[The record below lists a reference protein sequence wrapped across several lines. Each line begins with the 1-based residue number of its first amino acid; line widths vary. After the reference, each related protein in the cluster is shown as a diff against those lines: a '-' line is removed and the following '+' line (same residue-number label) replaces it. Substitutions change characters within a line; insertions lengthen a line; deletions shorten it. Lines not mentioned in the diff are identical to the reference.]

1 MMSPRSAS
9 KGSEAERRHHRR
21 YFTALDVECGPT
33 TAANEAPAEE
43 QLERTITVNVSQ
55 GGVCVYSG
63 VSYPVGAQLFCAL
76 HVPGRAK
83 PVQAVG
89 TVAWFQKLDRE
100 KGYGYKLGLEFAR
113 IAEDDQRALNELLE
127 HPPGVQAS
135 RAKKL
140 LLVDDDPELQLA
152 LKLRFESEG
161 FQVITAG
168 EGLEALRKG
177 REERPNLIILDI
189 MIPQLS
195 GYEVCRLL
203 KFDQKF
209 RHIPVILCTARCRRE
224 DLEMGKSV
232 GADAYVT
239 KPFNGKDLIAKVEE
253 LLGARREG

>member
-1 MMSPRSAS
+1 MMPPRSAS
-9 KGSEAERRHHRR
+9 KGREAERRRYSR
-21 YFTALDVECGPT
+21 YFTALDVECGPA
-33 TAANEAPAEE
+33 TASGEAPAEDE
-43 QLERTITVNVSQ
+43 LERTITVNVSQ

-63 VSYPVGAQLFCAL
+63 ASYPIGAQLFCAL

-83 PVQAVG
+83 PVKAVG

-100 KGYGYKLGLEFAR
+100 KGYGYKFGIEFTR
-113 IAEDDQRALNELLE
+113 ISADDQRALSELLD
-127 HPPGVQAS
+127 HPPAVSAS
-135 RAKKL
+135 RAKTL

-161 FQVITAG
+161 FRVITAG
-168 EGLEALRKG
+168 AGLEALRKG
-177 REERPNLIILDI
+177 REEHPNLIILDV

-209 RHIPVILCTARCRRE
+209 RHIPVIFCTARCRRE
-224 DLEMGKSV
+224 DLELGKAV
-232 GADAYVT
+232 GADAYIT

-253 LLGARREG
+253 LLQARHE